1 VDCWIGVGQSGT
13 RRVVR
18 LAGRLTS
25 AHVPELLKACNG
37 SHELDLDLSELLSAD
52 VAGLDAIRRI
62 HHNGASLI
70 RPSGYIQF
78 QLDSAPDHPALGG

>member
-1 VDCWIGVGQSGT
+1 MDCWIGIGQMDT

-25 AHVPELLKACNG
+25 THVPELLKACNG

-52 VAGLDAIRRI
+52 VAGIDAIRRI
-62 HHNGASLI
+62 RQAGASLI
-70 RPSGYIQF
+70 RASGYIQF
-78 QLDSAPDHPALGG
+78 QLDSEPSHTRS